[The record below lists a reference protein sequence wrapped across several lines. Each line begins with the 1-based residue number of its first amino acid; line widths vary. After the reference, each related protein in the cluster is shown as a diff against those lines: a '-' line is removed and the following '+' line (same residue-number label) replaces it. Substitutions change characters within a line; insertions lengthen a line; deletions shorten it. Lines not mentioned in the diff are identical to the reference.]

1 MATLRPHRVSATL
14 ASFALVVALSVAGAV
29 LGGSQ
34 ALAGPVRCGDTI
46 TADTTL
52 AADLLDCP
60 NNGIVIGADDIT
72 LDLNGH
78 TIDGDNALADPCPE
92 DEFCDFGIANDGHNG
107 VRITNGTVRQFAF
120 GVIALRRENER
131 PEPPIHGRER
141 PQRYPACRDRTY
153 ARAGELNRSKRRS

>member
-1 MATLRPHRVSATL
+1 MATLLPHRVSAIL
-14 ASFALVVALSVAGAV
+14 ASFALFVALSVGGAV

-34 ALAGPVRCGDTI
+34 ALAGPVRCGDMI

-52 AADLLDCP
+52 DADLLDCP
-60 NNGIVIGADDIT
+60 NNGIVIGADGIT

-92 DEFCDFGIANDGHNG
+92 DAFCDFGIANDGHNG
-107 VRITNGTVRQFAF
+107 VRITNGTVATVRLRRHR
-120 GVIALRRENER
+120 LRRENER

-141 PQRYPACRDRTY
+141 LQRYPACRNRTY
-153 ARAGELNRSKRRS
+153 ARTGELNCSKRRS